1 MRHLKSVMPLL
12 VAACTLSCADE
23 ITNGETP
30 AVVGDTTTE
39 QTDTS
44 LDTHDATGDIDA
56 DVPPSDVSEP
66 IAWVPFVGRDS
77 APDVT
82 SERLCADA
90 ALRPDE
96 QLDPV
101 YIDCELEGGSF
112 APDVTEPLQRPES
125 VRVMVWNM
133 ERGQQLDAQL
143 DWFSRLPAEDQ
154 PDILLLSEVDRGC
167 SRSDS
172 RDVTREIAA
181 ALQMHY
187 VFATEFI
194 ELPRSGGAGG
204 TIEATCEHGNALLSR
219 WPLGNVGWKFHEQ
232 NITWYTPPEERG
244 TEGEPRLGGRVLL
257 WADTLIGD
265 RYLHLVTLHYE
276 SNPQYRE
283 TQIAQAR
290 ETAELA
296 LLSPHRAIVGGDTNA
311 SLYWLDILQG
321 TAEDPTIGEFLT
333 RGFVDAHADFTGN
346 RATRGGL
353 VLDLLLGDGPWFS
366 EPQICPVDECGELS
380 DHLPLWATV
389 QLAP

>member
-1 MRHLKSVMPLL
+1 MPRLHSLL
-12 VAACTLSCADE
+12 PVLAAACAVSCATE
-23 ITNGETP
+23 TSTNEAS
-30 AVVGDTTTE
+30 AVDATAE
-39 QTDTS
+39 QTDS
-44 LDTHDATGDIDA
+44 SVDAGELTGDVSA
-56 DVPPSDVSEP
+56 DVPQQDVAEP
-66 IAWVPFVGRDS
+66 VEWVPFVGRET
-77 APDVT
+77 APDVMA
-82 SERLCADA
+82 ERLCADA

-96 QLDPV
+96 QSDPV
-101 YIDCELEGGSF
+101 YIACELEGGSF
-112 APDVTEPLQRPES
+112 APESLETPES

-133 ERGQQLDAQL
+133 ERGQQIDEQL
-143 DWFSRLPAEDQ
+143 TWFSQLPAEDQ

-167 SRSDS
+167 SRSGS
-172 RDVTREIAA
+172 RDITRELAA

-194 ELPRSGGAGG
+194 ELPRPGGAGG
-204 TIEATCEHGNALLSR
+204 TIDVTCEHGNAILSR
-219 WPLGNVGWKFHEQ
+219 WPLGNVGWKFHDE
-232 NITWYTPPEERG
+232 NIIWYTPPEERG

-257 WADTLIGD
+257 WADTQIGD

-321 TAEDPTIGEFLT
+321 TTEDLTIAEFLT
-333 RGFVDAHADFTGN
+333 RGFVDAHTTFTGS

-366 EPQICPVDECGELS
+366 EPRICPVEECGELS

>member
-1 MRHLKSVMPLL
+1 MLRSHSLL
-12 VAACTLSCADE
+12 PVLAAACAVSCASE
-23 ITNGETP
+23 MLTNEPAAAQDAATAQHDSSMDAGE
-30 AVVGDTTTE
+30 
-39 QTDTS
+39 
-44 LDTHDATGDIDA
+44 LTGDVGA
-56 DVPPSDVSEP
+56 DVPQQDVAEP
-66 IAWVPFVGRDS
+66 VEWVPFVGRQT
-77 APDVT
+77 APDVMA
-82 SERLCADA
+82 ERLCADA

-96 QLDPV
+96 QSDPV
-101 YIDCELEGGSF
+101 YIACELEGGSF
-112 APDVTEPLQRPES
+112 APDDLAAPES

-133 ERGQQLDAQL
+133 ERGQQIDEQL
-143 DWFSRLPAEDQ
+143 TWFSQLPATDQ

-167 SRSDS
+167 SRSGS
-172 RDVTREIAA
+172 RDITREVAA
-181 ALQMHY
+181 ALQMNY
-187 VFATEFI
+187 LFVTEFI
-194 ELPRSGGAGG
+194 ELPRLGGAGG
-204 TIEATCEHGNALLSR
+204 TIDVTCEHGNAILSR

-244 TEGEPRLGGRVLL
+244 AEGEPRLGGRVLL
-257 WADTLIGD
+257 WADTRIGD

-283 TQIAQAR
+283 TQIEQAR

-296 LLSPHRAIVGGDTNA
+296 LRSPHRAVVGGDTNA

-321 TAEDPTIGEFLT
+321 TAEDPTIGAFLT
-333 RGFVDAHADFTGN
+333 RGFEDAHADFTGN

-366 EPQICPVDECGELS
+366 APHICPAEQCSALS

>member
-1 MRHLKSVMPLL
+1 MPRLHSLL
-12 VAACTLSCADE
+12 HVLAAACAVSCATETSTDE
-23 ITNGETP
+23 AS
-30 AVVGDTTTE
+30 AVDVTAE
-39 QTDTS
+39 QTDS
-44 LDTHDATGDIDA
+44 SVDAGELTGDVSA
-56 DVPPSDVSEP
+56 DVPQQDVAEP
-66 IAWVPFVGRDS
+66 VEWVPFVGRET
-77 APDVT
+77 APDVMA
-82 SERLCADA
+82 ERLCADA

-96 QLDPV
+96 QSDPV
-101 YIDCELEGGSF
+101 YIACELEGGSF
-112 APDVTEPLQRPES
+112 APESLETPES

-133 ERGQQLDAQL
+133 ERGQQIDEQL
-143 DWFSRLPAEDQ
+143 TWFSQLPAEDQ

-167 SRSDS
+167 SRSGS
-172 RDVTREIAA
+172 RDITRELAA

-194 ELPRSGGAGG
+194 ELPRPGGAGG
-204 TIEATCEHGNALLSR
+204 TIDVTCEHGNAILSR
-219 WPLGNVGWKFHEQ
+219 WPLGNVGWKFHDE
-232 NITWYTPPEERG
+232 NIIWYTPPEERG

-257 WADTLIGD
+257 WADTQIGD

-321 TAEDPTIGEFLT
+321 TTEDLTIAEFLT
-333 RGFVDAHADFTGN
+333 RGFVDAHTTFTGS

-366 EPQICPVDECGELS
+366 EPRICPVEECGELS

>member
-1 MRHLKSVMPLL
+1 MLRCRSVLPVLL
-12 VAACTLSCADE
+12 AACAVACA
-23 ITNGETP
+23 N
-30 AVVGDTTTE
+30 DTTTNE
-39 QTDTS
+39 PSTAAE
-44 LDTHDATGDIDA
+44 DAGTTAADSSADA
-56 DVPPSDVSEP
+56 ADLSSDVSVDVEQQDV
-66 IAWVPFVGRDS
+66 ADAVEWVPFVGRDT

-82 SERLCADA
+82 TERLCADA

-96 QLDPV
+96 QSDPV
-101 YIDCELEGGSF
+101 YIACELEGGSF
-112 APDVTEPLQRPES
+112 APESLETPES

-133 ERGQQLDAQL
+133 ERGQKIDAQL
-143 DWFSRLPAEDQ
+143 TWFAQLPDNDQ
-154 PDILLLSEVDRGC
+154 PDILLISEVDRGC
-167 SRSDS
+167 SRSGS

-181 ALQMHY
+181 ALQMNY

-194 ELPRSGGAGG
+194 ELPRPGGAGG
-204 TIEATCEHGNALLSR
+204 TIEATCEHGNAILSR
-219 WPLGNVGWKFHEQ
+219 WPLGNVGWKFHDE

-257 WADTLIGD
+257 WADTQIGD

-296 LLSPHRAIVGGDTNA
+296 LLSPHKAIVGGDTNA

-321 TAEDPTIGEFLT
+321 TTEDPTIGEFLT
-333 RGFVDAHADFTGN
+333 RGFVDAHTEFTGS

-366 EPQICPVDECGELS
+366 EPRICPVEECGELS

-389 QLAP
+389 QLTP